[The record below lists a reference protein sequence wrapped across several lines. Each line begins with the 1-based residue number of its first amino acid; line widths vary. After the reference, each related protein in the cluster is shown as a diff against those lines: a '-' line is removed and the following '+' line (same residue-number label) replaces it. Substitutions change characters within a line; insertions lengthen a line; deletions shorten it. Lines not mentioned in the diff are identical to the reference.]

1 VLRVKAICV
10 GSINRISSSLE
21 RHTQSTELQ
30 HSPKPY
36 IFSTENL
43 RKELSDLDAA
53 TEEHV
58 RVRLLIWRTLTMN
71 CLGVEIRPDEIDE
84 CFSSL
89 WTPQGRGS
97 IYNTQIINWL
107 DSNAWFKIGPW
118 TIREWSQLQ
127 ARVVKTQG
135 SWTSSLIGPRARQVN
150 AEISERRRIKA
161 WDATNQ
167 ALERVLGS
175 GMRLAELN
183 HVLIKRPKTVKFM
196 AGLVN
201 PHTRSSDEVFF
212 LRGCSVPVVLRR
224 IGSDVNKYTYQ
235 VIGGVWLTDSYTGDL
250 EQFREKFNVPYHAEV
265 VVLDL
270 V

>member
-1 VLRVKAICV
+1 M
-10 GSINRISSSLE
+10 
-21 RHTQSTELQ
+21 
-30 HSPKPY
+30 
-36 IFSTENL
+36 
-43 RKELSDLDAA
+43 D
-53 TEEHV
+53 
-58 RVRLLIWRTLTMN
+58 
-71 CLGVEIRPDEIDE
+71 CLGVDIRADEIDE

-127 ARVVKTQG
+127 ARVAETQG
-135 SWTSSLIGPRARQVN
+135 SWSSSLIRPRARQVN
-150 AEISERRRIKA
+150 TEITEKRRIKA

-167 ALERVLGS
+167 ALEHVLWS
-175 GMRLAELN
+175 GMRLAEWN
-183 HVLIKRPKTVKFM
+183 HVSEKRPKWVYFM
-196 AGLVN
+196 TGLVN

-235 VIGGVWLTDSYTGDL
+235 VIGGLWLTDSYTGDL
-250 EQFREKFNVPYHAEV
+250 EQSREKFDVPYHAEV

>member
-1 VLRVKAICV
+1 
-10 GSINRISSSLE
+10 
-21 RHTQSTELQ
+21 
-30 HSPKPY
+30 
-36 IFSTENL
+36 
-43 RKELSDLDAA
+43 
-53 TEEHV
+53 
-58 RVRLLIWRTLTMN
+58 MN
-71 CLGVEIRPDEIDE
+71 CLGVDIRPNEIDE

-127 ARVVKTQG
+127 ARVSETQS
-135 SWTSSLIGPRARQVN
+135 SWSSSIISSRAKQVN
-150 AEISERRRIKA
+150 AELTERRRIKA
-161 WDATNQ
+161 WDAANQ
-167 ALERVLGS
+167 ALEQVLGS

-183 HVLIKRPKTVKFM
+183 HVLEKPGTVKFM

-235 VIGGVWLTDSYTGDL
+235 VIGGVWLMDSHTGDL
-250 EQFREKFNVPYHAEV
+250 EQFRAKFDVPYHAKV